1 MEIQFI
7 KRPGKRK
14 SQELKCI
21 NPSGDPQVILSKR
34 EFWDSTE
41 RTVPTFEI
49 G

>member
-1 MEIQFI
+1 MENQFI
-7 KRPGKRK
+7 KRQGKGK
-14 SQELKCI
+14 SQELKWI
-21 NPSGDPQVILSKR
+21 NPSGDPHVILSKL